1 MEKDRPLE
9 SDTRYNTGAH
19 LGFLEERSPNFRERA
34 NQYKTKKKQI

>member
-19 LGFLEERSPNFRERA
+19 QGFLEERVPNFRERA